1 MTDSKGWSGF
11 RSVLCPVDFSEC
23 SRHALRSAV
32 AVALRGTAALR
43 VMYVNDPLLVAAAS
57 AALHDRRL
65 VKRSARE
72 LKTFIN
78 VTVPAKTRA
87 RLHITSGASVGDPA
101 DQILREAG
109 DRAADLIVLGTHGLT
124 GVDRLLIGSTTLN
137 VLQRTKVPV
146 LAVPDGHERRGGLP
160 PSPRIVAALDLD
172 AAAAGEVDVAAR
184 VAQWFGSSLLLL
196 HVISDIAAP
205 AWLTG
210 DLSAHERIRVAQ
222 AQQRLERLAVKAQRH
237 VTTKTRVTCGRV
249 ADEIAALAAAEDT
262 GLVIS
267 ALRDRRGWFG
277 ARRGSIAYHVLSHAV
292 TPVLAYPTRWRPR

>member
-1 MTDSKGWSGF
+1 MTDSKGWPGF

-23 SRHALRSAV
+23 SRRALRSAV
-32 AVALRGTAALR
+32 AVALRGKAVLR
-43 VMYVNDPLLVAAAS
+43 VIYVNDPLLVAAAS

-65 VKRSARE
+65 VERSARE
-72 LKTFIN
+72 LKAFIN
-78 VTVPAKTRA
+78 ATVPAKTRA
-87 RLHITSGASVGDPA
+87 RLCITSGASIGAPP

-124 GVDRLLIGSTTLN
+124 GVDRLLVGSTTLD

-146 LAVPDGHERRGGLP
+146 LTVPDGYGHGGLA
-160 PSPRIVAALDLD
+160 PSPPVVAALDLD

-205 AWLTG
+205 DWLTG
-210 DLSAHERIRVAQ
+210 DLSAHERMRVAQ
-222 AQQRLERLAVKAQRH
+222 AQQRLERLAVRAQRR
-237 VTTKTRVTCGRV
+237 VTTETRVTCGRV

-262 GLVIS
+262 ALVIS

>member
-1 MTDSKGWSGF
+1 MTDSKGWPGF

-32 AVALRGTAALR
+32 AVALRGKAALR

-57 AALHDRRL
+57 AALHDRHL
-65 VKRSARE
+65 VERSARE

-78 VTVPAKTRA
+78 ATVPAKTRG
-87 RLHITSGASVGDPA
+87 RLRITSGASIGAAA
-101 DQILREAG
+101 DQILKEVN

-124 GVDRLLIGSTTLN
+124 GVDRVLVGSTTLN

-146 LAVPDGHERRGGLP
+146 LAVPDGHKRRGDLA
-160 PSPRIVAALDLD
+160 PSPPVVAALDLNAG
-172 AAAAGEVDVAAR
+172 AAAEVDVAAR

-205 AWLTG
+205 EWLTG

-222 AQQRLERLAVKAQRH
+222 AQQRLERLAVRAQRR
-237 VTTKTRVTCGRV
+237 VTTRTRVTCGRV
-249 ADEIAALAAAEDT
+249 ADEIAALAANQDT